1 MKRISFIGYGKLL
14 EKRDRAT
21 LGCAFAPVFLRQTKP
36 AVSLSQE
43 KNSNSQFNIFIKLSR
58 GAVSKLIDRLLQK
71 GLVSR
76 IEGTV
81 DRRYQ
86 EIQLTKDGKKLVPK
100 LAKVADEND
109 SFFFSILN
117 QSEKEF
123 LRKTLIKLTN
133 AHKLHTNPIE

>member
-1 MKRISFIGYGKLL
+1 MF
-14 EKRDRAT
+14 T
-21 LGCAFAPVFLRQTKP
+21 
-36 AVSLSQE
+36 
-43 KNSNSQFNIFIKLSR
+43 KLSR